1 MHKADA
7 PAWPLLAFV
16 LRQDHLRAESESG
29 QHPQTTGDVNPFACH
44 RSHSG
49 GRTDQRL
56 PSVRVAVRAK
66 SFELKAASSTNMAH
80 LGRALQ
86 CALWRTS
93 RCTRLCCQY
102 EKVTGHGLR
111 LRWVAG
117 AVPQGRRV
125 CGCCKKKASGKRRG
139 TGISVLFRIVR
150 HWHLSRLRC
159 APGFWS
165 TDTLQFVQQALLRHG
180 PGHLNT
186 CLLQLGTE
194 TVLDL
199 IGAILRGFL
208 WCDTHTA

>member
-56 PSVRVAVRAK
+56 SSVRVAVRAK
-66 SFELKAASSTNMAH
+66 SLELKAASSTNMAH

-86 CALWRTS
+86 CALRRTS
-93 RCTRLCCQY
+93 RCTSLCCQY
-102 EKVTGHGLR
+102 EKVTGHVLR

-139 TGISVLFRIVR
+139 TGISVLFLNCEARAPVATSMCSWILVAPT
-150 HWHLSRLRC
+150 HCNLSNKR
-159 APGFWS
+159 APTSALASWPWS
-165 TDTLQFVQQALLRHG
+165 PQQLPPAARDRNR
-180 PGHLNT
+180 P
-186 CLLQLGTE
+186 
-194 TVLDL
+194 
-199 IGAILRGFL
+199 
-208 WCDTHTA
+208 